1 MDRPPGR
8 KHAKAPESVAAQRFP
23 ALIVSSHAG
32 GHWFESSSLH
42 HEKTLETLV
51 LRAFRSLPVCL
62 SLFTCARSVRCHM
75 GQCALLRWSG
85 GGHHAAELSCGRLRR
100 CPVIR
105 PATDL
110 RIYDTPYDRRRTL
123 TAAYRAGACLSLD
136 GCRAVPSQRFKII
149 FFLFCAEAISARFS
163 FPAVSRRWQVPRK
176 NSKQK
181 RRKNLPAVSASY
193 DPSCV
198 CSIVQF

>member
-1 MDRPPGR
+1 M
-8 KHAKAPESVAAQRFP
+8 
-23 ALIVSSHAG
+23 
-32 GHWFESSSLH
+32 
-42 HEKTLETLV
+42 V
-51 LRAFRSLPVCL
+51 LRAFRGLLVCL

-75 GQCALLRWSG
+75 GQYALLRQSG
-85 GGHHAAELSCGRLRR
+85 GGHQAAELGCGRLRR

-105 PATDL
+105 PATNQGV
-110 RIYDTPYDRRRTL
+110 RDTPYDRRRTL

-136 GCRAVPSQRFKII
+136 DFPAVSSQRLFTKI
-149 FFLFCAEAISARFS
+149 LFPDLHRSNFGALS
-163 FPAVSRRWQVPRK
+163 FPAVSRRWQVPRQ

-198 CSIVQF
+198 CSIVQFSWSPVFGRRILTYFGFLVRAKSC

>member
-1 MDRPPGR
+1 M
-8 KHAKAPESVAAQRFP
+8 
-23 ALIVSSHAG
+23 
-32 GHWFESSSLH
+32 
-42 HEKTLETLV
+42 V
-51 LRAFRSLPVCL
+51 LRAFRGLPVCL

-75 GQCALLRWSG
+75 GQYALLQWSG
-85 GGHHAAELSCGRLRR
+85 GGHQAAELGCGRLRR

-105 PATDL
+105 PATD
-110 RIYDTPYDRRRTL
+110 RGMRDTPYDRRRTL

-136 GCRAVPSQRFKII
+136 D
-149 FFLFCAEAISARFS
+149 
-163 FPAVSRRWQVPRK
+163 FPAVSSQRLFTKLLFLICAELISALFLFLRYHNVGKCRDK
-176 NSKQK
+176 NGKQK